1 MYFLI
6 ILGLTVKPGDGH
18 PQSKSS
24 AGTGT
29 SLPGIDLDA
38 VAAMMK
44 GGSSRGNLHLGR
56 RSHSHKFWSTAA
68 FIIKTFIR
76 FECHGLFKVQ
86 MSVILSKVVLVY

>member
-24 AGTGT
+24 AGT

-44 GGSSRGNLHLGR
+44 GGSSRGNLHLG
-56 RSHSHKFWSTAA
+56 K
-68 FIIKTFIR
+68 
-76 FECHGLFKVQ
+76 
-86 MSVILSKVVLVY
+86 